1 MGGSV
6 RRAWSRLR
14 RGVTPLGRAVVSTGL
29 LAFTLARITGLVEL
43 AVVAALC
50 LLLVV
55 VGVVVVLAP
64 TSILATLSLR
74 PDRTSA
80 GVAVRGR
87 LRLANRWPLPV
98 LRPVVEVPAGV
109 TARWVRLPTLRAG
122 ATHEAEL
129 VVPAPRRGVVTFG
142 PVLYRRT
149 DPVGLF
155 SRRVAWADPV
165 ELLVRPAA
173 VDLAGLPLGHLR
185 DLEGVPSDRVSMSDL
200 AFHALREYVP
210 GDDLRHVHWRSSARA
225 GQLLVRQYHD
235 SRRTSALLVV
245 DTRREAYADPDD
257 LELALSVA
265 ASVTQRAAAD
275 GYALALVCGDTVVG
289 GGDPS
294 YVLDALSRA
303 ALDSSEGATSLP
315 DQVTRG
321 LGASYDAS
329 LLFLVTGTAAP
340 VDDVQRVVALAPPD
354 LWASV
359 WRCGDGEEVG
369 LAEYAG
375 RPVVTLGALG
385 QLPVAMS
392 EVVR

>member
-129 VVPAPRRGVVTFG
+129 VVPA
-142 PVLYRRT
+142 
-149 DPVGLF
+149 
-155 SRRVAWADPV
+155 
-165 ELLVRPAA
+165 
-173 VDLAGLPLGHLR
+173 
-185 DLEGVPSDRVSMSDL
+185 
-200 AFHALREYVP
+200 
-210 GDDLRHVHWRSSARA
+210 
-225 GQLLVRQYHD
+225 
-235 SRRTSALLVV
+235 
-245 DTRREAYADPDD
+245 
-257 LELALSVA
+257 
-265 ASVTQRAAAD
+265 
-275 GYALALVCGDTVVG
+275 
-289 GGDPS
+289 
-294 YVLDALSRA
+294 
-303 ALDSSEGATSLP
+303 
-315 DQVTRG
+315 
-321 LGASYDAS
+321 
-329 LLFLVTGTAAP
+329 
-340 VDDVQRVVALAPPD
+340 
-354 LWASV
+354 
-359 WRCGDGEEVG
+359 
-369 LAEYAG
+369 
-375 RPVVTLGALG
+375 
-385 QLPVAMS
+385 
-392 EVVR
+392 